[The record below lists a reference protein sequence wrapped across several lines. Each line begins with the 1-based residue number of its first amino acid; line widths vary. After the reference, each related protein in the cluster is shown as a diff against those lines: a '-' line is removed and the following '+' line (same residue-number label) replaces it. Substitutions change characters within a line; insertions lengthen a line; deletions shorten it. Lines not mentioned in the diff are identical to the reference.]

1 MVYFCFH
8 IIGTVYISLK
18 KKFIIG
24 VLLKKENKY
33 MYIALVIF
41 SMHVSV
47 PSNIHISKFVSRS
60 FGTLSICYD
69 NTVIAKMNYMHKY
82 LCFK

>member
-8 IIGTVYISLK
+8 IIGTVYISFK
-18 KKFIIG
+18 KCLLIG
-24 VLLKKENKY
+24 VLLKKENK
-33 MYIALVIF
+33 YIALVIF